1 MTSALIV
8 LLLLCLFAV
17 VAFAAFQYSEARRWR
32 QSATDAST
40 QAERQRLETERQR
53 AELDQ
58 SRQAILQHEAEV
70 EKHREL
76 AEVQLRLLTQTQR
89 QLEDKFAALASEALK
104 SNSQLFLDRSRDQL
118 QHLVEP
124 VNLSLRRFEEQV
136 QAIER
141 SRVGAYAE
149 LSTQVTVLTQL
160 QEKVRQSTDQLKT
173 ALRSPIQRG
182 RWGEVQ
188 LRRVVE
194 MAGMLEYCDFAEQ
207 KTLFGENNLRPDLI
221 VRLPNMCQVVVDS
234 KVSLEAYLRAIEA
247 EHEPDRLRHLKDHA
261 NQVKTHVKSLGEKA
275 YWDRLPGSPEFVIAF
290 LPLESLFSA
299 ALEYD
304 PSLLEFGVEKRVLIA
319 TPITLITLLLTISH
333 GWRQQTVTENLEKIR
348 VTGQEL
354 YTRLLTMGQH
364 FMKLGDALEKTVET
378 YNQTVGSL
386 ERNVLTSAR
395 KFKELR
401 PANAGQLEEVAEIDT
416 TPRRLDSTK
425 WQVLEAV
432 KRG

>member
-1 MTSALIV
+1 MMSIFVV
-8 LLLLCLFAV
+8 LLLFCLFGV
-17 VAFAAFQYSEARRWR
+17 VAFAAFQFSEARRWR
-32 QSATDAST
+32 QTAAEAAT
-40 QAERQRLETERQR
+40 QAERQRLETEQR
-53 AELDQ
+53 RTELDQ

-76 AEVQLRLLTQTQR
+76 AEVQLKLLTQTQR
-89 QLEDKFAALASEALK
+89 QLEEKFAALASDALK

-124 VNLSLRRFEEQV
+124 VNVSLRRFDEQV

-207 KTLFGENNLRPDLI
+207 KTLFGETNLRPDLI
-221 VRLPNMCQVVVDS
+221 VRLPNLCQVVVDA

-275 YWDRLPGSPEFVIAF
+275 YWERLPGSPEFVIAF

-319 TPITLITLLLTISH
+319 TPVTLITLLLTISH
-333 GWRQQTVTENLEKIR
+333 GWRQQTVTENLDKIR

-401 PANAGQLEEVAEIDT
+401 PANADQLEEVSEIDT

>member
-58 SRQAILQHEAEV
+58 YRQAILQHEAEV

-247 EHEPDRLRHLKDHA
+247 EDEPDRLRHLKDHA